1 MACDSASKGTF
12 VADVLPEKASYRARA
27 DRKVSNKPIIQQVA
41 QRPHNDGVPDP
52 RLIPM
57 NCFRGPIGTH
67 SLKLLKT
74 SIWDMVTHAVWL
86 N

>member
-1 MACDSASKGTF
+1 MF
-12 VADVLPEKASYRARA
+12 YRKKPQIEPRA
-27 DRKVSNKPIIQQVA
+27 DRKVIINEKPIIQEVI

-57 NCFRGPIGTH
+57 NYFRGPIGMH
-67 SLKLLKT
+67 SLKLRKT
-74 SIWDMVTHAVWL
+74 STWDMVTHAVWL

>member
-1 MACDSASKGTF
+1 MTRPRKGTF
-12 VADVLPEKASYRARA
+12 VADVLPEKPQIEPRA
-27 DRKVSNKPIIQQVA
+27 DRKVSDKPIIQQVA

-52 RLIPM
+52 RLIPYEL
-57 NCFRGPIGTH
+57 FSRPIGTH

-74 SIWDMVTHAVWL
+74 STWDMVTHVVWL